1 MKPDRLQ
8 SMIGIAMKAGKLVSG
23 ELASELKVKS
33 KDAKL
38 VIIAAD
44 ASDNTKK
51 LFNNKCNSYG
61 VPVIECLSK
70 EDLGHSIGKDYRAV
84 AAVTDQGIAES
95 IIRIKTGKEEC
106 V

>member
-8 SMIGIAMKAGKLVSG
+8 SMIGIAQKAGKLVSG
-23 ELASELKVKS
+23 EFACESAVKS
-33 KDAKL
+33 GEARL
-38 VIIAAD
+38 VIIAQD

-51 LFNNKCNSYG
+51 LFNNKCTYYK

-70 EDLGHSIGKDYRAV
+70 EELGRSIGKDYRAV
-84 AAVTDQGIAES
+84 AAVSDQGIADA